1 MICTYAL
8 HARRGNVA
16 RARVISR
23 ASKTLRLTLQK
34 LWYQHIWT
42 YLQVE
47 MESKDVQSAVLQ
59 PVLYIVQNST
69 QEEYDQ
75 IVFPSLR

>member
-1 MICTYAL
+1 MKRHMITIYL
-8 HARRGNVA
+8 NQ
-16 RARVISR
+16 
-23 ASKTLRLTLQK
+23 QK

-42 YLQVE
+42 YLQTE
-47 MESKDVQSAVLQ
+47 LESQEVQSAVLQ

>member
-1 MICTYAL
+1 MK
-8 HARRGNVA
+8 HHM
-16 RARVISR
+16 
-23 ASKTLRLTLQK
+23 KTIYLNQQK

-42 YLQVE
+42 YLQTE
-47 MESKDVQSAVLQ
+47 LESQEVQSAVLQ